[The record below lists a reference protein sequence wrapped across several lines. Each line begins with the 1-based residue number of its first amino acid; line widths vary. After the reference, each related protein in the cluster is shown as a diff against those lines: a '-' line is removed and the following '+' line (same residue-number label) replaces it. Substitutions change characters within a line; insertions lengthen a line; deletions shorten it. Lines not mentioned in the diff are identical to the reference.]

1 MLGGCCVRIRGVR
14 RMLCENQGVL
24 GGCCLRI
31 RGVRRMLCENQG
43 C

>member
-14 RMLCENQGVL
+14 E
-24 GGCCLRI
+24 CCVRI
-31 RGVRRMLCENQG
+31 RGVRGMLCENQG

>member
-1 MLGGCCVRIRGVR
+1 M
-14 RMLCENQGVL
+14 L

-31 RGVRRMLCENQG
+31 RGVRWMLSENQGVRGMLSENQG